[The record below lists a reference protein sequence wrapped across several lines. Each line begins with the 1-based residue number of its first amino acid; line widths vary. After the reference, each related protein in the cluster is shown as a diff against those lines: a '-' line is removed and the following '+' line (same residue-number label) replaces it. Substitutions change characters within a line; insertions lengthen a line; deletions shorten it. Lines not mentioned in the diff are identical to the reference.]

1 MAEKESRLAQILR
14 SELKSGKGM
23 SDSLLNAF
31 AANMKEQKDWRKV
44 FPKQGVFGQVMRGVF
59 GQGYRYGAK
68 AQRESAGSSGSGL
81 SSVTAGAIRITA
93 RNSMFLPSMARDMN
107 IMKQNMQLLVRA
119 SGRKAYGKPET
130 DFHKFKIGGPKK
142 AAPKAASSSG
152 GGGVT
157 DIAGGV
163 VGGIFSTF
171 SFVSSLAGSIVKG
184 LGSVLGTGLSIGGS
198 LISGA
203 AGLLGSVF
211 SGIMGVGGGIL
222 SGVLGGL
229 ASIVSGMG
237 IFGIIALAGAGYLAY
252 AISKSVTGTINFDE
266 IGKRIRDFFNFKEGE
281 TFVSALYKVLG
292 KVDEKTGMNT
302 VGIMEKVEVQFSRF
316 LAYSGDV
323 LSKVIDIVQITGR
336 LAILEMQKAF
346 LDYGTIIID
355 YMGQIGGAL
364 TGMKI
369 APTVAAALGSA
380 AAGATKGGGAGAIVG
395 GIIGLLA
402 GGATIYG
409 GAKGGKYLSTQIN
422 NTLASGTVTDAAQKE
437 LLTRMSNDSAFLDMV
452 SDIQDK
458 QESLKTLEDIKDP
471 SVKDKAIMISL
482 RKQISKIQG
491 NEKFKGYTDEFQKV
505 FPGMTFG
512 NTTDS
517 IVETARQRKA
527 DEIELEKNRL
537 YDRTNIDNIK
547 ASANEAADVAGAR
560 TIKEQTSRRS
570 QALGPTASSGSYKG
584 INLDS
589 GKSIKMREVISYL
602 MTNGGLSFE
611 AASGIAANL
620 YAESTLNS
628 NIEGPEVRGKKA
640 FGLAQWYGSRRN
652 DYTMWAIDNK
662 RTLNDPYAQ
671 LDYLLL
677 ELNSNQFKGLNNK
690 LRSPNITSEQA
701 ARLFLDEFEK
711 PSDADKAS
719 SWEKRKGIATAFSPS
734 MEAGTITTAKE
745 EKRKQELADP
755 YAGKS
760 DLELLL
766 AAFGSMFG
774 DLATSIL
781 ELAEAGN
788 KQAAASSGKDKGGG
802 NISSGSVLNH
812 EILIS
817 EAAQNRTIQGYI
829 MR

>member
-68 AQRESAGSSGSGL
+68 AQRESAGTSGSGL

-93 RNSMFLPSMARDMN
+93 RNSMVLPSMARDMN

-119 SGRKAYGKPET
+119 SGRKAYSKPEAG
-130 DFHKFKIGGPKK
+130 FNKFKLGGPKK
-142 AAPKAASSSG
+142 QSPKAAPSSS
-152 GGGVT
+152 GGVT

-252 AISKSVTGTINFDE
+252 TISKSVTGSINFDD

-281 TFVSALYKVLG
+281 TFVSAIYKVLG
-292 KVDEKTGMNT
+292 KFDEKTGMNT

-316 LAYSGDV
+316 LAYSGDI
-323 LSKVIDIVQITGR
+323 LSKVIDIVQVTGR

-364 TGMKI
+364 TGLKI

-380 AAGATKGGGAGAIVG
+380 AAGATRGGVPGAVIG

-402 GGATIYG
+402 GGATVWG

-452 SDIQDK
+452 SDVQDK
-458 QESLKTLEDIKDP
+458 QESLKTMEDIKDP
-471 SVKDKAIMISL
+471 SAKDKAIMISL
-482 RKQISKIQG
+482 RKQISAIQQ
-491 NEKFKGYTDEFQKV
+491 NKKFKGYTDEFQKV

-517 IVETARQRKA
+517 IVDAARQRKA
-527 DEIELEKNRL
+527 DEIEVEKNRL
-537 YDRTNIDNIK
+537 YDRANIDNIK
-547 ASANEAADVAGAR
+547 ESANAAADAA
-560 TIKEQTSRRS
+560 EQKTVREQRERRS
-570 QALGPTASSGSYKG
+570 SALGPASGGYKG

-589 GKSIKMREVISYL
+589 GKTIKMRDVISYF
-602 MTNGGLSFE
+602 MAKGLSFE

-620 YAESTLNS
+620 WEESSLNS
-628 NIEGPEVRGKKA
+628 GAINSSSGA
-640 FGLAQWYGSRRN
+640 FGLAQWLGNRKS
-652 DYTMWAIDNK
+652 DYMMWATEKGVRAD
-662 RTLNDPYAQ
+662 DPYAQ
-671 LDYLLL
+671 LDYIWK
-677 ELNSNQFKGLNNK
+677 ELTTTEKNTLDKLSASGITASKAADIFMDTFERPSEAEKGPRRGRQQQL
-690 LRSPNITSEQA
+690 
-701 ARLFLDEFEK
+701 
-711 PSDADKAS
+711 AS
-719 SWEKRKGIATAFSPS
+719 SFSPS
-734 MEAGTITTAKE
+734 METASATADKE
-745 EKRKQELADP
+745 EKRKQELADSN
-755 YAGKS
+755 AGKS
-760 DLELLL
+760 DVQLLL
-766 AAFGSMFG
+766 EAFGSMFG
-774 DLATSIL
+774 DLSMSIL

-788 KQAAASSGKDKGGG
+788 KQADASAAKGKGGPVV
-802 NISSGSVLNH
+802 SSAPSQNYDLMFSEMGINRVLR
-812 EILIS
+812 E
-817 EAAQNRTIQGYI
+817 G
-829 MR
+829 

>member
-119 SGRKAYGKPET
+119 SGRRAYSRPESG
-130 DFHKFKIGGPKK
+130 FNKIKLGGPKK
-142 AAPKAASSSG
+142 AAPKASPSAG
-152 GGGVT
+152 GGAA

-323 LSKVIDIVQITGR
+323 LTKIVDIVQLTSR
-336 LAILEMQKAF
+336 LAMLEMQKAF

-364 TGMKI
+364 TGLKL

-380 AAGATKGGGAGAIVG
+380 AAGAGAGLLGGPYAALIGGIVGLLGGGAMIWG
-395 GIIGLLA
+395 GMKA
-402 GGATIYG
+402 GES
-409 GAKGGKYLSTQIN
+409 LSKNIN
-422 NTLASGTVTDAAQKE
+422 KTLAMGTVTDPEQKK
-437 LLTRMSNDSAFLDMV
+437 L
-452 SDIQDK
+452 
-458 QESLKTLEDIKDP
+458 LEDMSSGPQSKHFLEIVDE
-471 SVKDKAIMISL
+471 I
-482 RKQISKIQG
+482 QKIQENAAKAG
-491 NEKFKGYTDEFQKV
+491 GMRANDEARLKKIRGDSVYKDFMDRYEKLFGKQYTS
-505 FPGMTFG
+505 
-512 NTTDS
+512 TTD
-517 IVETARQRKA
+517 IVQSARDAKA
-527 DEIELEKNRL
+527 MEI
-537 YDRTNIDNIK
+537 YDVQGKLRESANIDNIK
-547 ASANEAADVAGAR
+547 QSGTAAADVAEQR
-560 TIKEQTSRRS
+560 TIKDQALRRS
-570 QALGPTASSGSYKG
+570 QSLGGTGSYKG
-584 INLDS
+584 IDLNS
-589 GKSIKMREVISYL
+589 GKSIKMKEVISYL
-602 MTNGGLSFE
+602 MRKGGLSFE

-620 YAESTLNS
+620 YYESSGLNAEV
-628 NIEGPEVRGKKA
+628 EGPKTSQGKA
-640 FGLAQWYGSRRN
+640 YGLAQWLGPRREAFEKYAGY
-652 DYTMWAIDNK
+652 DPTKIK
-662 RTLNDPYAQ
+662 DPYTQ

-677 ELNSNQFKGLNNK
+677 ELTTQSPFALLNKK
-690 LRSPNITSEQA
+690 LRSPDITSEQA

-711 PSDADKAS
+711 PSDDEKAR
-719 SWEKRKGIATAFSPS
+719 SWETRKGIATAFSPS
-734 MEAGTITTAKE
+734 MEAGSTTTAKE

-760 DLELLL
+760 DVELLL

-788 KQAAASSGKDKGGG
+788 KQAAASGKNDSGGKV
-802 NISSGSVLNH
+802 SSAPVLNYD
-812 EILIS
+812 LIFS
-817 EAAQNRTIQGYI
+817 ETGIHRVLKTDS
-829 MR
+829 

>member
-14 SELKSGKGM
+14 AELNSGKKM
-23 SDSLLNAF
+23 SESLLNAL
-31 AANMKEQKDWRKV
+31 AANMKEQKDFRKI

-59 GQGYRYGAK
+59 GQGYRYGSK

-119 SGRKAYGKPET
+119 SGRKAYGRPET
-130 DFHKFKIGGPKK
+130 GFNKIKLGGPKK
-142 AAPKAASSSG
+142 TAPKASPSA
-152 GGGVT
+152 GGGVS

-252 AISKSVTGTINFDE
+252 AISKSVTGSINFDD
-266 IGKRIRDFFNFKEGE
+266 IGKQIRSFFNFKEGE
-281 TFVSALYKVLG
+281 TFVDALYKVLG

-380 AAGATKGGGAGAIVG
+380 AAGATKGGVPGAIVG

-482 RKQISKIQG
+482 RKQISQIQG
-491 NEKFKGYTDEFQKV
+491 NKKFKGYTDEFQKV

-547 ASANEAADVAGAR
+547 SSANEAADAAESKTVTAQR
-560 TIKEQTSRRS
+560 ERRS
-570 QALGPTASSGSYKG
+570 SSLGGSGSYKG

-589 GKSIKMREVISYL
+589 GKSIKMRDVISYF
-602 MTNGGLSFE
+602 MGKGLSFE

-620 YAESTLNS
+620 WEESGLNS
-628 NIEGPEVRGKKA
+628 GAINPSSGA
-640 FGLAQWYGSRRN
+640 FGLPQWLGGRKS
-652 DYTMWAIDNK
+652 DYMMWATDKGIRAD
-662 RTLNDPYAQ
+662 DPYAQ
-671 LDYLLL
+671 LDYIWK
-677 ELNSNQFKGLNNK
+677 ELSSTEKNTLNK
-690 LRSPNITSEQA
+690 LSASNITASKAADIFMDTFERPSES
-701 ARLFLDEFEK
+701 EK
-711 PSDADKAS
+711 GTRRGRQQQLAS
-719 SWEKRKGIATAFSPS
+719 SFTPS
-734 MEAGTITTAKE
+734 MEAGSTTTAKAE
-745 EKRKQELADP
+745 ERKKELADP

-760 DLELLL
+760 DVELLL

-788 KQAAASSGKDKGGG
+788 KQAAANAGTDKGGG
-802 NISSGSVLNH
+802 NVSSASSLNNDV
-812 EILIS
+812 LIS
-817 EAAQNRTIQGYI
+817 EIIQSH
-829 MR
+829 MARQFV

>member
-119 SGRKAYGKPET
+119 SGRRAYSRPESG
-130 DFHKFKIGGPKK
+130 FNKIKLGAPKK
-142 AAPKAASSSG
+142 TAPKASSG
-152 GGGVT
+152 AGGGAA

-323 LSKVIDIVQITGR
+323 LTKIVDIVQLTSR
-336 LAILEMQKAF
+336 LAMLEMQKAF

-364 TGMKI
+364 TGLKL

-380 AAGATKGGGAGAIVG
+380 AAGASAGSLGGPYAALIGGIVGLLSGGAMIWG
-395 GIIGLLA
+395 GMKA
-402 GGATIYG
+402 GES
-409 GAKGGKYLSTQIN
+409 LSKNIN
-422 NTLASGTVTDAAQKE
+422 KTLAMGTVTDPEQKK
-437 LLTRMSNDSAFLDMV
+437 L
-452 SDIQDK
+452 
-458 QESLKTLEDIKDP
+458 LEDMSSGPQSEHFLKVVDEIQKIQEDAA
-471 SVKDKAIMISL
+471 KAGGMRANDKARLEKL
-482 RKQISKIQG
+482 RGDSVYKDFMVRYEKLFGKQ
-491 NEKFKGYTDEFQKV
+491 YTS
-505 FPGMTFG
+505 
-512 NTTDS
+512 TTD
-517 IVETARQRKA
+517 IVQSARDAKA
-527 DEIELEKNRL
+527 MEI
-537 YDRTNIDNIK
+537 YDVQGKLRESANIDNIK
-547 ASANEAADVAGAR
+547 QSGTAAADAAEQR
-560 TIKEQTSRRS
+560 TVKEQSLRKS
-570 QALGPTASSGSYKG
+570 QALGGSGSYKG

-589 GKSIKMREVISYL
+589 GKSIKMKEVISYL
-602 MTNGGLSFE
+602 MRKGGLSFE

-620 YAESTLNS
+620 YAESSLNA
-628 NIEGPEVRGKKA
+628 EALGQDTKLGKA
-640 FGLAQWYGSRRN
+640 YGLAQWLGPRREAFEKYAGY
-652 DYTMWAIDNK
+652 DPTKIK
-662 RTLNDPYAQ
+662 DPYTQ

-677 ELNSNQFKGLNNK
+677 ELNNDFKGLNKK
-690 LRSPNITSEQA
+690 LRNPDITSEQA

-711 PSDADKAS
+711 PSDT
-719 SWEKRKGIATAFSPS
+719 EKLGPNGWQKRQGIANALSPS

-788 KQAAASSGKDKGGG
+788 KQAAASGKNDSGGKV
-802 NISSGSVLNH
+802 SSAPVLNYD
-812 EILIS
+812 LIFS
-817 EAAQNRTIQGYI
+817 ETGIHRVLKTES
-829 MR
+829 

>member
-14 SELKSGKGM
+14 AELKSGKGM

-119 SGRKAYGKPET
+119 SGRKAYSRPESGFNKT
-130 DFHKFKIGGPKK
+130 KLGAPKK
-142 AAPKAASSSG
+142 TAPKAASSAG
-152 GGGVT
+152 AGGGVT

-163 VGGIFSTF
+163 MGGIFSTF

-364 TGMKI
+364 LGGKLL
-369 APTVAAALGSA
+369 APTVGAAV
-380 AAGATKGGGAGAIVG
+380 AGAASGAKGGFGGMAIGAVMGV
-395 GIIGLLA
+395 LA
-402 GGATIYG
+402 GGATIWG
-409 GAKGGKYLSTQIN
+409 SAKGGGYLAKQIN
-422 NTLASGTVTDAAQKE
+422 NTLAAGTITDPEQRKLLEEMSKDDDFLIAVTK
-437 LLTRMSNDSAFLDMV
+437 
-452 SDIQDK
+452 IQDLQEKLATGKSDNPEMDAILLKKLQNDPKLRYQKYAKKYEQLFGK
-458 QESLKTLEDIKDP
+458 QFD
-471 SVKDKAIMISL
+471 
-482 RKQISKIQG
+482 
-491 NEKFKGYTDEFQKV
+491 
-505 FPGMTFG
+505 
-512 NTTDS
+512 NTTS
-517 IVETARQRKA
+517 IVDQARQIKN

-547 ASANEAADVAGAR
+547 SSANEAADVAGAK
-560 TIKEQTSRRS
+560 TIREQTSRRS
-570 QALGPTASSGSYKG
+570 SALGPTASSGSYKG

-589 GKSIKMREVISYL
+589 GTSIKMREVISYL

-628 NIEGPEVRGKKA
+628 SVEGPEVRGKKA

-701 ARLFLDEFEK
+701 ARLFLDKFEN

-719 SWEKRKGIATAFSPS
+719 SWEKRKGIATAFTPS

-760 DLELLL
+760 DVELLL

-788 KQAAASSGKDKGGG
+788 KQAAASAGTNKGGG
-802 NISSGSVLNH
+802 NISSASSQNFDLMFSETGIHRVL
-812 EILIS
+812 
-817 EAAQNRTIQGYI
+817 RGGDVG
-829 MR
+829 

>member
-14 SELKSGKGM
+14 AELNSGKKM
-23 SDSLLNAF
+23 SESLLNAL
-31 AANMKEQKDWRKV
+31 AANMKEQKDFRKI

-59 GQGYRYGAK
+59 GQGYRYGSK

-119 SGRKAYGKPET
+119 SGKKAYGKPET

-142 AAPKAASSSG
+142 TAPKASPSA
-152 GGGVT
+152 GGGVS

-163 VGGIFSTF
+163 MGGIFSTF

-316 LAYSGDV
+316 LAYSGDI

-364 TGMKI
+364 LGGKLL
-369 APTVAAALGSA
+369 APTVGAAV
-380 AAGATKGGGAGAIVG
+380 AGAASGSKGGVG
-395 GIIGLLA
+395 GMAIGAVMGVLA
-402 GGATIYG
+402 GGATIWG
-409 GAKGGKYLSTQIN
+409 SAKGGGYLAKQIN
-422 NTLASGTVTDAAQKE
+422 NTLAAGTITDPEQRKLLEEMSKDDDFLIAVT
-437 LLTRMSNDSAFLDMV
+437 
-452 SDIQDK
+452 
-458 QESLKTLEDIKDP
+458 
-471 SVKDKAIMISL
+471 
-482 RKQISKIQG
+482 KIQNLQEDLATG
-491 NEKFKGYTDEFQKV
+491 KSDNPEMDRILLKKLQNDPKLRYQKYAKKYEQL
-505 FPGMTFG
+505 FG
-512 NTTDS
+512 KQFDNTTS
-517 IVETARQRKA
+517 IVDQARQIKN

-547 ASANEAADVAGAR
+547 SSANEAADAAESKTVTAQR
-560 TIKEQTSRRS
+560 ERRS
-570 QALGPTASSGSYKG
+570 SSLGGSGSYKG

-589 GKSIKMREVISYL
+589 GKSIKMRDVISYF
-602 MTNGGLSFE
+602 MGKGLSFE

-620 YAESTLNS
+620 WEESGLNS
-628 NIEGPEVRGKKA
+628 GAINPSSGA
-640 FGLAQWYGSRRN
+640 FGLPQWLGGRKS
-652 DYTMWAIDNK
+652 DYMMWATDKGIRAD
-662 RTLNDPYAQ
+662 DPYAQ
-671 LDYLLL
+671 LDYIWK
-677 ELNSNQFKGLNNK
+677 ELSSTEKNTLNK
-690 LRSPNITSEQA
+690 LSASNITASKAADIFMDTFERPSES
-701 ARLFLDEFEK
+701 EK
-711 PSDADKAS
+711 GTRRERQQQLAS
-719 SWEKRKGIATAFSPS
+719 SFTPS
-734 MEAGTITTAKE
+734 MEAGSTTTAKAE
-745 EKRKQELADP
+745 ERKKELADP

-760 DLELLL
+760 DVELLL

-788 KQAAASSGKDKGGG
+788 KQAAANAGTDKGGG
-802 NISSGSVLNH
+802 NVSSASSLNNDV
-812 EILIS
+812 LIS
-817 EAAQNRTIQGYI
+817 EIIQSH
-829 MR
+829 MARQFV

>member
-14 SELKSGKGM
+14 AELKSGKGM

-107 IMKQNMQLLVRA
+107 VMKQNMQLLVRA
-119 SGRKAYGKPET
+119 SGKKAYSRPET
-130 DFHKFKIGGPKK
+130 GFNKIKLGAPKK
-142 AAPKAASSSG
+142 TAPKASPSA
-152 GGGVT
+152 GGGVS

-163 VGGIFSTF
+163 MGGIFSTF

-316 LAYSGDV
+316 LAYSGDI
-323 LSKVIDIVQITGR
+323 LSRVIDIVQITGR

-364 TGMKI
+364 LGGKLL
-369 APTVAAALGSA
+369 APTVGAAV
-380 AAGATKGGGAGAIVG
+380 AGAASGSKGGVG
-395 GIIGLLA
+395 GMAIGAVMGVLA
-402 GGATIYG
+402 GGATIWG
-409 GAKGGKYLSTQIN
+409 SAKGGGYLAEQIN
-422 NTLASGTVTDAAQKE
+422 NTLAAGTITDPEQRK
-437 LLTRMSNDSAFLDMV
+437 LLEEMS
-452 SDIQDK
+452 
-458 QESLKTLEDIKDP
+458 
-471 SVKDKAIMISL
+471 KDKDFLIAVT
-482 RKQISKIQG
+482 KIQNLQEDLATG
-491 NEKFKGYTDEFQKV
+491 KSDNPEMDRILLKKLQNDPKLRYQKYA
-505 FPGMTFG
+505 TKYEQLFG
-512 NTTDS
+512 KQFDNTTS
-517 IVETARQRKA
+517 IVDQARSRKN

-602 MTNGGLSFE
+602 MRNGNLSFE
-611 AASGIAANL
+611 AAAGIAANL

-628 NIEGPEVRGKKA
+628 SIEGPQTKLGKA
-640 FGLAQWYGSRRN
+640 FGLAQWLGPRR
-652 DYTMWAIDNK
+652 DAYTMWAIDNN
-662 RTLNDPYAQ
+662 RTLNDPEAQ

-677 ELNSNQFKGLNNK
+677 ELNSKQFKGLNNK
-690 LRSPNITSEQA
+690 LRNPNITSEQA

-711 PSDADKAS
+711 PSDDEKAR

-734 MEAGTITTAKE
+734 MEAGTITTTKE

-760 DLELLL
+760 DVELLL

-788 KQAAASSGKDKGGG
+788 KQAAANAGSEKGGG
-802 NISSGSVLNH
+802 NVSSGSSLNNDL
-812 EILIS
+812 LIS
-817 EAAQNRTIQGYI
+817 EIVQSHMVKQFG
-829 MR
+829 